1 MLKKIY
7 LAFLS
12 ICIFYNLTEAPQAS
26 DKVRLTV
33 TNPNMSFLPAGV
45 ALKKGFFKE
54 EGLEAEVIRMSVP
67 TTIMALSNSEIDYTL
82 MFGSV
87 IRAAMKGL
95 PVKVVAA
102 LLDSS
107 THALIAR
114 PEFRSVYELKG
125 RTLGI
130 ESYGA
135 TSDVA
140 ARLMLKH
147 FSIDPDKEIKI
158 IALGP
163 DRARIAALKGKLVDV
178 IVVTPPADSEAK
190 KMGFTVLA
198 RAFEL
203 FSFPFIGLG
212 TNVRKIKERPDEVK
226 RVIKAMIKAHRFIRE
241 DREGAIKVLVEWG
254 KVEPEYAAASYD
266 SIWKVFNL
274 DGSMPKDGLLRVID
288 QIKKEAKITREVPL
302 SEVSD
307 ITSLR
312 EAQKELGIKGR

>member
-1 MLKKIY
+1 MRKIY
-7 LAFLS
+7 LLIVS
-12 ICIFYNLTEAPQAS
+12 IFVLCNSTEAPQAA
-26 DKVRLTV
+26 DRVRLTV
-33 TNPNMSFLPAGV
+33 TNPNMSFLSAGV

-54 EGLEAEVIRMSVP
+54 EGLEAEIIRMSVP
-67 TTIMALSNSEIDYTL
+67 TTLMALSNSDIDYTL
-82 MFGSV
+82 VFGSV
-87 IRAAMKGL
+87 IRAAMRGL
-95 PVKVVAA
+95 PVKVVASF
-102 LLDSS
+102 LDSS

-114 PEFRSVYELKG
+114 PEFKSVHELKG

-147 FSIDPDKEIKI
+147 FSIDPEKEIKI

-163 DRARIAALKGKLVDV
+163 DRARIAALKEKLVDV

-212 TNVRKIKERPDEVK
+212 TNVKKIKERPDEVK
-226 RVIKAMIKAHRFIRE
+226 RVIKAMIKANRFIRE
-241 DREGAIKVLVEWG
+241 DREGTIRVLVEWG
-254 KVEPEYAAASYD
+254 KVEPEHAAASYD
-266 SIWKVFNL
+266 SISKVFNL

-288 QIKKEAKITREVPL
+288 QIKRETKTNREVSL
-302 SEVSD
+302 NEVSD
-307 ITSLR
+307 YTILR

>member
-1 MLKKIY
+1 MKRIY
-7 LAFLS
+7 PFILG
-12 ICIFYNLTEAPQAS
+12 ICIFCGSTDAPQAA

-33 TNPNMSFLPAGV
+33 TNPNMSFLSAGV

-67 TTIMALSNSEIDYTL
+67 TTLMAITNGEIDYTL
-82 MFGSV
+82 VFGSV
-87 IRAAMKGL
+87 IRAAMRGL
-95 PVKVVAA
+95 PVRVVASF
-102 LLDSS
+102 LDSS

-114 PEFRSVYELKG
+114 PEFKSVQELKSK
-125 RTLGI
+125 TLGI

-140 ARLMLKH
+140 ARLMFKH
-147 FSIDPDKEIKI
+147 FNIDPEKEIKI

-163 DRARIAALKGKLVDV
+163 DRARLAALKEKLVDV
-178 IVVTPPADSEAK
+178 IVATPPADSEAK

-212 TNVRKIKERPDEVK
+212 TSVKKIKERPDEVK
-226 RVIKAMIKAHRFIRE
+226 RVIKAMIKANRFIRE
-241 DREGAIKVLVEWG
+241 DREGTIRVLVEWG
-254 KVEPEYAAASYD
+254 KVEPEHAAASYD
-266 SIWKVFNL
+266 SISKVFNL

-288 QIKKEAKITREVPL
+288 QVKRETKTGREVSL
-302 SEVSD
+302 NEVSD
-307 ITSLR
+307 YTILR